1 MNHGDTLFENQFLE
15 LKSRYDKAGLEE
27 KIQMAHQFSSWASQQ
42 LDQLGIQ
49 PSEAASNT
57 VAAIATKPKKVKIH
71 PQLSSRQI
79 FDLLDIRSI
88 VKNNNLLRQITEN
101 IVQVIWLQDIETNQ
115 ILYISPTF
123 ESIWGRSVQAMIDDP
138 STLIESVHPEDRVQV
153 LVSKPRINH
162 KPISQTYRIIRPD
175 GSVRWIFSRSF
186 VIDDS
191 KGKPY
196 CHFHIAEDI
205 TDQKQIEITLRKTLD
220 RSREQFDL
228 SHRMSL
234 VRKPEAVLKTLMS
247 AHEFQNAVRSALLF
261 FDDVTVGKD
270 HGVEFSASWQ
280 SSQSLPPWAAE
291 SGLYEEHSFIELLQS
306 TQTVILSN
314 IHEDPRLSPTIRK
327 ILQDAQIRMVIAFP
341 MVALGTWLGCLIV
354 YFPQEQHFD
363 HIELRHLKILIDQTT
378 ITLFNLQLLEVE
390 EESRHEAEKANEI
403 KTEFLAM
410 ISHELRTPLTSIK
423 GFATTL
429 LANDVTWEPQE
440 QHDFIQ
446 TIFQETLRLQELIDH
461 LLDLSR
467 LEAGMLPIE
476 VGTHTIFEIIEDAES
491 QITTLT
497 SGHILHK
504 NIPANLPMISV
515 DAKRIA
521 QIIVNLVKNSSIYAP
536 KGTIISI
543 SASIHGDF
551 MQINVSDQ
559 GPGIS
564 PSDYKK
570 VFKAFKRGTNA
581 EKKYLQGAGLGLAIC
596 KGLVEA
602 HGGRI
607 WIKRKTVVGASI
619 SFTVPLITRKK
630 PVINQEAG
638 K

>member
-1 MNHGDTLFENQFLE
+1 MSQGDTLFENQFLE
-15 LKSRYDKAGLEE
+15 LKTRFDEAGLEE
-27 KIQMAHQFSSWASQQ
+27 KRVLALHFSNWATQQ
-42 LDQLGIQ
+42 LDQLGIT
-49 PSEAASNT
+49 PPDIYPDGGPLMAR
-57 VAAIATKPKKVKIH
+57 KPRRKNFH
-71 PQLSSRQI
+71 PHLNSRQI
-79 FDLLDIRSI
+79 FDLLDIRTI
-88 VKNNNLLRQITEN
+88 VNNNNLLRQITEN

-115 ILYISPTF
+115 ILYLSPAF
-123 ESIWGRSVQAMIDDP
+123 ETVWGRSIQGMIDDP

-153 LVSKPRINH
+153 MVSKPRINH
-162 KPISQTYRIIRPD
+162 KPISQTYRILRPD
-175 GSVRWIFSRSF
+175 GNIRWIFSRSF
-186 VIDDS
+186 IIDDA

-205 TDQKQIEITLRKTLD
+205 TDQKKVELTLRKTLD

-228 SHRMSL
+228 SHKMSL

-247 AHEFQNAVRSALLF
+247 AHEFQTAVRAALLF
-261 FDDVTVGKD
+261 FDDMTVGKN

-280 SSQSLPPWAAE
+280 SSQSLTPWTNE
-291 SGLYEEHSFIELLQS
+291 SNLYEEHAFLQLLQS
-306 TQTVILSN
+306 NQTVIISN
-314 IHEDPRLSPTIRK
+314 INEDPRLTPTIRK
-327 ILQDAQIRMVIAFP
+327 ILKEPEIKMLVAFP
-341 MVALGTWLGCLIV
+341 MVALGTWLGCLLV
-354 YFPQEQHFD
+354 YFPQERHFD
-363 HIELRHLKILIDQTT
+363 HIELRHLKVLIDQTT
-378 ITLFNLQLLEVE
+378 ITLFNLQLLEDE
-390 EESRHEAEKANEI
+390 EESRHEAERANEI

-429 LANDVTWEPQE
+429 LADDVVWEPQE

-446 TIFQETLRLQELIDH
+446 TIYQETLRLQELIDH

-467 LEAGMLPIE
+467 LEAGVLSITVEPHSIY
-476 VGTHTIFEIIEDAES
+476 EIIEDAES
-491 QITTLT
+491 QIMTLT
-497 SGHILHK
+497 SGHTFQK
-504 NIPANLPMISV
+504 NIPANLPMLSV

-521 QIIVNLVKNSSIYAP
+521 QVIVNLVKNSSIYAP
-536 KGTIISI
+536 KGTLISLT
-543 SASIHGDF
+543 AAIHGDCL
-551 MQINVSDQ
+551 QITVSDQ

-607 WIKRKTVVGASI
+607 WIKKKTVIGASI
-619 SFTVPLITRKK
+619 SFTVPLLSLKNRALY
-630 PVINQEAG
+630 PESGQ
-638 K
+638 

>member
-1 MNHGDTLFENQFLE
+1 MRHEDTLFENQFLE

-27 KIQMAHQFSSWASQQ
+27 KKQLALQLSQWAAEQ
-42 LDQLGIQ
+42 LDRLGLH
-49 PSEAASNT
+49 SSGLASDGISR
-57 VAAIATKPKKVKIH
+57 AEKAPKKVKIH
-71 PQLSSRQI
+71 PQLNSRQI
-79 FDLLDIRSI
+79 FDFLDIRTI
-88 VKNNNLLRQITEN
+88 VNNNNLLKQITEN
-101 IVQVIWLQDIETNQ
+101 IIQVIWLQDIETNQ

-123 ESIWGRSVQAMIDDP
+123 ETVWGRSVQGMINDP
-138 STLIESVHPEDRVQV
+138 SSLIESVHPEDRVQV
-153 LVSKPRINH
+153 MVSKPRINH
-162 KPISQTYRIIRPD
+162 QPISQTFRIVRPD
-175 GSVRWIFSRSF
+175 GSIRWIFSRSF

-205 TDQKQIEITLRKTLD
+205 TDQKKVEITLRRTLD

-234 VRKPEAVLKTLMS
+234 VRKPEGVLKTLMS
-247 AHEFQNAVRSALLF
+247 AHEFQNASRAALLF
-261 FDDVTVGKD
+261 FNDVTVGKS
-270 HGVEFSASWQ
+270 HGMEFSAAWQ
-280 SSQSLPPWAAE
+280 SSLSLSPWTVE
-291 SGLYEEHSFIELLQS
+291 SSLYEEHSFLELLQP
-306 TQTVILSN
+306 TQTVIISN
-314 IHEDPRLSPTIRK
+314 VQEDPRLSPNIRK
-327 ILQDAQIRMVIAFP
+327 ILREAQINTVIAYP
-341 MVALGTWLGCLIV
+341 LIAMGTWLGCLMV

-429 LANDVTWEPQE
+429 LADDVSWEPQE
-440 QHDFIQ
+440 QHEFIQ
-446 TIFQETLRLQELIDH
+446 TIYQETLRLQELIDH

-476 VGTHTIFEIIEDAES
+476 VEPHSIYEIMEDADS
-491 QITTLT
+491 QLETLT
-497 SGHILHK
+497 REHTLQK
-504 NIPANLPMISV
+504 NIPANLPMLCV

-521 QIIVNLVKNSSIYAP
+521 QVIVNLVKNSSIYAP
-536 KGTIISI
+536 KGTMISI
-543 SASIHGDF
+543 SASIHGNF
-551 MQINVSDQ
+551 MQINISDQ
-559 GPGIS
+559 GPGIL
-564 PSDYKK
+564 PGDYKK
-570 VFKAFKRGTNA
+570 VFKAFKRGSNS
-581 EKKYLQGAGLGLAIC
+581 EKKYMQGAGLGLAIC

-607 WIKRKTVVGASI
+607 WIKKKTDIGASI
-619 SFTVPLITRKK
+619 TFTVPFISTKY
-630 PVINQEAG
+630 PVINLEEG
-638 K
+638 R

>member
-1 MNHGDTLFENQFLE
+1 MSHEDTLFENQFLE

-27 KIQMAHQFSSWASQQ
+27 KKQLALQLSKWAAQQ
-42 LDQLGIQ
+42 LDQLGIHSLALESDGVSDVL
-49 PSEAASNT
+49 PA
-57 VAAIATKPKKVKIH
+57 PKKVKIH
-71 PQLSSRQI
+71 PQLNSRQI
-79 FDLLDIRSI
+79 FDFLDIRSI
-88 VKNNNLLRQITEN
+88 ANNNNLFKQITEN
-101 IVQVIWLQDIETNQ
+101 IIQVIWLQDIETNQ

-123 ESIWGRSVQAMIDDP
+123 ETVWGRSVQGMINDP

-153 LVSKPRINH
+153 MVSKPRINH
-162 KPISQTYRIIRPD
+162 KPISQTYRIVRPD
-175 GSVRWIFSRSF
+175 GSIRWIFSRSF

-205 TDQKQIEITLRKTLD
+205 TDQKKIEITLRKTLD

-234 VRKPEAVLKTLMS
+234 VRKPEGVLRTLMA
-247 AHEFQNAVRSALLF
+247 AHEFQNASRSALLF
-261 FDDVTVGKD
+261 FNDVTVGKS
-270 HGVEFSASWQ
+270 HGMEFSAAWQ
-280 SSQSLPPWAAE
+280 SSLSLAPWTAE
-291 SGLYEEHSFIELLQS
+291 SSLYEEHSFLELLQP
-306 TQTVILSN
+306 TQTVIISN
-314 IHEDPRLSPTIRK
+314 VQEDPRLSPNIRK
-327 ILQDAQIRMVIAFP
+327 ILREAQINTVIAYP
-341 MVALGTWLGCLIV
+341 LIAMGTWLGCLIV
-354 YFPQEQHFD
+354 YFPQEQYFD

-429 LANDVTWEPQE
+429 LADDVSWEPQE
-440 QHDFIQ
+440 QHEFIQ
-446 TIFQETLRLQELIDH
+446 TIYQETLRLQELIDH

-476 VGTHTIFEIIEDAES
+476 AEPHSIYEIIEDADS
-491 QITTLT
+491 QLETLT
-497 SGHILHK
+497 REHILQK
-504 NIPANLPMISV
+504 NIPANLPMLCV

-521 QIIVNLVKNSSIYAP
+521 QVIVNLVKNSSIYAP
-536 KGTIISI
+536 KGTVVSI
-543 SASIHGDF
+543 SASVHGNF
-551 MQINVSDQ
+551 MQINISDQ
-559 GPGIS
+559 GPGIQ

-607 WIKRKTVVGASI
+607 WIKKKTDIGASI
-619 SFTVPLITRKK
+619 SFTVPFTSTNIK
-630 PVINQEAG
+630 
-638 K
+638 